1 MIALSPRPEA
11 GLAPRPWAPPSSVR
25 FDWTMTVLCL
35 AFVGGVYLDA
45 WAHTHG
51 FSDKTF
57 YTPWH
62 AVLYSTYVVV
72 ALFLL
77 ATMTRNVARG
87 ADWRRALP
95 PGYGL
100 SMVGV
105 AMWVVGGPADLF
117 WHQVMGIEANFD
129 ALLSPPHLVLTAG
142 LGLIFTGPLR
152 AAWRR
157 PVPPRSLVEHLPM
170 LLSLSYLLSLLT
182 FMVYF
187 AHPLAYL
194 WAKASRA
201 PLPHETGQAELG
213 CVGTLLTAVLFMGV
227 LFIAL
232 RRQPLPVGAVSV
244 VVGVNSLGMGFLCG
258 FEGGGYPWPQVAGFL
273 VGCAVA
279 DGLLAALRPGP
290 RRPFATHLFAIG
302 TPIAITGGYFA
313 SLLMTGGIWWS
324 VHLWTGTML
333 TTGGAGWLLSYLAMS
348 PVPPDERET
357 P

>member
-1 MIALSPRPEA
+1 MITLTPRPEA
-11 GLAPRPWAPPSSVR
+11 RAARRRWAPPPSTR

-35 AFVGGVYLDA
+35 VFVGGVYLDA

-51 FSDKTF
+51 FSDTTF
-57 YTPWH
+57 FTPWH
-62 AVLYSTYVVV
+62 AILYSTYVVV

-100 SMVGV
+100 CMVGV
-105 AMWVVGGPADLF
+105 GLWVVGGPTDLL
-117 WHQVMGIEANFD
+117 WHQVMGIEASFD
-129 ALLSPPHLVLTAG
+129 ALLSPPHLVLTVG

-157 PVPPRSLVEHLPM
+157 AVPRRGLVEQLPM

-182 FMVYF
+182 FAVYF

-201 PLPHETGQAELG
+201 PAPHETGQAELG
-213 CVGTLLTAVLFMGV
+213 CVGTLLTAVFFMGV
-227 LFIAL
+227 ILIAL
-232 RRQPLPVGAVSV
+232 RRQPLPVGAVTVIVGLNSV
-244 VVGVNSLGMGFLCG
+244 GMGFLYG
-258 FEGGGYPWPQVAGFL
+258 LGDGAYPFPQVAGFV
-273 VGCAVA
+273 VGCLIA
-279 DGLLAALRPGP
+279 DGLLAVLRPGP
-290 RRPFATHLFAIG
+290 QRPLAAHLFSIG
-302 TPIAITGGYFA
+302 TPIAITGCYFV

-324 VHLWTGTML
+324 VHLWTGTAL
-333 TTGGAGWLLSYLAMS
+333 TTGGVGWLLSYLALS
-348 PVPPDERET
+348 PIPSDERWR